1 MRTSDGEG
9 MINKGLFTSGS
20 VHWATPSELYQVL
33 DAEFHFND
41 DPCPLH
47 GSRGLEREWGTRT
60 FCNPPYGRVIG
71 EWLKKAYSEAQK
83 GKIVVCLIPSR
94 TDTKW
99 WHEIIMHA
107 SEIRFMKGRLR
118 FGNSKQGA
126 PFPSAIVVFRRPESV
141 LKAPHRKRPQ
151 PYQGESIED

>member
-1 MRTSDGEG
+1 MRTADGEG

-141 LKAPHRKRPQ
+141 L
-151 PYQGESIED
+151 SL